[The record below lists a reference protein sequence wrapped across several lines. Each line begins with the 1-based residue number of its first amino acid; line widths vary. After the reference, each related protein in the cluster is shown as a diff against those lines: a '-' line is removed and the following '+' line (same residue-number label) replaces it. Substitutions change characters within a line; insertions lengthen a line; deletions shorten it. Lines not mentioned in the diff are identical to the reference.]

1 MVCCDSW
8 LWGVF
13 GRVQADL
20 IHLGAKYSPCMR
32 HDEHVMNAIL
42 DDRQKEKETGCCVRN
57 DGSGCVQTQQ
67 ADCSVCSTLH
77 DFKLAVLVHKALHSQ
92 LPQYLAED
100 CQLLTDIGRRS
111 LRSADVLTCATIR
124 TRTRLGDRSFFV
136 TGPCLWNSLS
146 VTLRDRDIS
155 LAQFKRHLKTLWFV

>member
-77 DFKLAVLVHKALHSQ
+77 WLQASCSCAQGVTRPTSTVPCWRLSALDRHR
-92 LPQYLAED
+92 PPIAA
-100 CQLLTDIGRRS
+100 IGWCLDVCHNKNTNASRRQEFFRHWTVS
-111 LRSADVLTCATIR
+111 LELSVCHITWQRYLTCT
-124 TRTRLGDRSFFV
+124 V
-136 TGPCLWNSLS
+136 
-146 VTLRDRDIS
+146 
-155 LAQFKRHLKTLWFV
+155 